1 MLSPWHCPPAS
12 PSADTAASCGLWS
25 LGGCWA
31 WAAAP
36 STLPALCQWST
47 VGNRAGKGLCDPTG
61 TACHP
66 WEQDPT
72 SIASLQR
79 AGLGTHGCC
88 SRRRV
93 HLYGKGRKTPETG
106 SREERGTKAFPSVP
120 AARLIAPPAP
130 PGRCRLLRIDRC
142 GARPGSAAGTGD
154 GLILVTWGASPSP
167 VPWGGRGHPCPHHS
181 TELGVGFGWRGCV
194 GGLASP
200 GKRLSC
206 VGTKPPKPA
215 GCLEVGRCG
224 MGPLASSLPVLPVTI
239 HFNFQNMYVTAW
251 KKWKGKVG
259 TEQPDH
265 I

>member
-1 MLSPWHCPPAS
+1 MPPLGAGSCQHHLPPAS
-12 PSADTAASCGLWS
+12 
-25 LGGCWA
+25 
-31 WAAAP
+31 
-36 STLPALCQWST
+36 
-47 VGNRAGKGLCDPTG
+47 RAGHTWVLQPSPGTSLWKGEKNTRNR
-61 TACHP
+61 
-66 WEQDPT
+66 Q
-72 SIASLQR
+72 QR
-79 AGLGTHGCC
+79 
-88 SRRRV
+88 
-93 HLYGKGRKTPETG
+93 GKRHKSVT
-106 SREERGTKAFPSVP
+106 FPSVP

-130 PGRCRLLRIDRC
+130 AGRCRLLRIDRC